1 MIHSHAWIIVCCLA
15 VGISASAVPAPPGPS
30 WEDSLR
36 SLSQKLPEPHR
47 TRLRA
52 QLEFALGLAERT
64 PGNNTAMLN
73 LPQQALT
80 VAVRAAE
87 ANEPPARVVAA
98 AERVLAP
105 LAPRAKEY
113 VVHCVGHAH
122 IDMNW
127 MWSWPETAS
136 VAHDTFVTV
145 NQLMTEYP
153 AFRFAQSQAAV
164 YDTIDRLY
172 PELAQVIRQRI
183 REGRWETT
191 AAHWV
196 EGDKNLVS
204 GEALCRHLSLSAR
217 RMQARFGVPIGSMK
231 IDWEPDTFGHAVTLP
246 TILNAAG
253 IRWYYHCRA
262 GRGEWLYR
270 WQAPDGS
277 SVLTWDDSRLW
288 YNGPMDARIGWQAVE
303 VDRRYGLKHSLH
315 VFGVGDHGGGPTR
328 QQIER
333 AIDMDSWP
341 VFPRVRFST
350 AQVFFTAAEQAK
362 RIPVVTDELNPVF
375 QGCYT
380 SQAWIKQG
388 NRISEAALVRTEQ
401 TAVLAGALCG
411 MPWPADTLQTAW
423 QNTLF
428 NHFHD
433 ILPGSGVPAT
443 VQYTLGLSQQ
453 VAADGGAVRTRALR
467 ALANLA
473 AGPGAGAPH
482 GGQSAGAGNLTSM
495 GALSTASTGG
505 DRFVVFNPVPWSI
518 DRVVTLRLW
527 NDPNGGRPLAVETP
541 DGRTLKAQD
550 AGQGGFWGH
559 SWRDIRVPL
568 PSLPPLGWRVVRVV
582 PADNG
587 AVHPAHT
594 VQVNGLEASNGSIRV
609 RMDAESAG
617 VASLVDLKT
626 GRELVSAGKPLGA
639 LEMGIEPPHGM
650 TAWELA
656 GWTERRDVSRGA
668 QLHLVESG
676 PYRARW
682 RAHIPLSTNSHATV
696 EYSLDAGSDS
706 LQMQVQV
713 EWRERGDAVRGV
725 PALRASFPATGVNE
739 VLAEAPLGSVRRPA
753 DGREMPM
760 RRWIQLQRNE
770 DSLWIG
776 NDRCHGY
783 TADRS
788 GVTVSMLRASYDPDP
803 WPDNGSHT
811 FRFWIAPSAGWKPAQ
826 AIRHA
831 DMLEHDPDVV
841 NVASR
846 PGKLPSDRWLVRLE
860 SPHAVLSTLTRGSDG
875 KSLLIRVYDADG
887 SGNPARIRFAPG
899 ILPAAAKLQTVDLF
913 ERPAPGEASQQNGLV
928 TLQLKPYALRTV
940 RVSATPET
948 RPQAHS
954 GSASVNKRA
963 RRQ

>member
-1 MIHSHAWIIVCCLA
+1 MTRSYVGIIACCLLA
-15 VGISASAVPAPPGPS
+15 GVSAGAIPSPPGPS

-36 SLSQKLPEPHR
+36 GLSQNLPEPER

-64 PGNNTAMLN
+64 PGNNTALLDVPQRALN
-73 LPQQALT
+73 AAL
-80 VAVRAAE
+80 RAAE
-87 ANEPPARVVAA
+87 ANEPPGKVVEA
-98 AERVLAP
+98 AERVMAP
-105 LAPRAKEY
+105 LASQAKQY

-127 MWSWPETAS
+127 MWSWPETTS

-164 YDTIDRLY
+164 YDTMDRLY
-172 PELAQVIRQRI
+172 PELAQIIRQRI
-183 REGRWETT
+183 KEGRWETP

-204 GEALCRHLSLSAR
+204 GESLCRHLSLSAR
-217 RMQARFGVPIGSMK
+217 RMHAQFGVPIGSMQ
-231 IDWEPDTFGHAVTLP
+231 IDWEPDTFGHALTLP

-253 IRWYYHCRA
+253 VRWYYHCRA

-288 YNGPMDARIGWQAVE
+288 YNGPMDARIGWQAIE

-328 QQIER
+328 QLIER
-333 AIDMDSWP
+333 AIEMDAWP

-350 AQVFFTAAEQAK
+350 AQAFFTAAEQAK

-380 SQAWIKQG
+380 SQAWIKEG
-388 NRISEAALVRTEQ
+388 NRVSEAALVRTEQ

-411 MPWPADTLQTAW
+411 MPWPGATLQKAW

-443 VQYTLGLSQQ
+443 VQYTLGLYQE

-473 AGPGAGAPH
+473 AGPGIIAPQ

-505 DRFVVFNPVPWSI
+505 DRFVVFNPVPWPM

-527 NDPNGGRPLAVETP
+527 NDPNGGRPLAVQMP
-541 DGRTLKAQD
+541 DGRTVRAQD
-550 AGQGGFWGH
+550 AGHGGFWGH
-559 SWRDIRVPL
+559 NWRDIRVPL
-568 PSLPPLGWRVVRVV
+568 SALPALGWRVVRVV
-582 PADNG
+582 SADEN
-587 AVHPAHT
+587 AVLSPQT
-594 VQVNGLEASNGSIRV
+594 VQVSGLEASNGLIKV
-609 RMDAESAG
+609 RMDGDTAG

-626 GRELVSAGKPLGA
+626 ERELVSDGRPLGL
-639 LEMGIEPPHGM
+639 LEMGLEPPHGM

-656 GWTERRDVSRGA
+656 GWKERREVSKGV
-668 QLHLVESG
+668 QLHTIESG

-682 RAHIPLSTNSHATV
+682 RAHVPLSAQSHATV
-696 EYSLDAGSDS
+696 EYILDAGASV

-713 EWRERGDAVRGV
+713 EWRERGDGVRGV
-725 PALRASFPATGVNE
+725 PALRVSFPADGVNG

-760 RRWIQLQRNE
+760 RRWLHLDRK
-770 DSLWIG
+770 DASLWIG

-783 TADRS
+783 TADPS

-803 WPDNGSHT
+803 WPDNGSHR

-826 AIRHA
+826 AIRYA
-831 DMLEHDPDVV
+831 DALEHEPDIV
-841 NVASR
+841 NVASK
-846 PGKLPSDRWLVRLE
+846 PGQLPADRWLVHLE
-860 SPHAVLSTLTRGSDG
+860 SPNVTLSTLSRSSDG
-875 KSLLIRVYDADG
+875 ASLLIRVYDADG
-887 SGNPARIRFAPG
+887 TGSPARIRFAPG
-899 ILPAAAKLQTVDLF
+899 MLPPAAQCRMVDLL
-913 ERPAPGEASQQNGLV
+913 ERPAAGQVSQQGGLV
-928 TLQLKPYALRTV
+928 TLQMKPYALRTA
-940 RVSATPET
+940 RVNAVPPKPARPAATRSP
-948 RPQAHS
+948 
-954 GSASVNKRA
+954 KRTG
-963 RRQ
+963 RR